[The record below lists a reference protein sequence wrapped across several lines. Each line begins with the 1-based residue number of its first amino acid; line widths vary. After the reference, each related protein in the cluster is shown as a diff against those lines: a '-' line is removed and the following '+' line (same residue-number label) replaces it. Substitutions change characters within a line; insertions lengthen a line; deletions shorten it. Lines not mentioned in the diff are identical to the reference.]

1 MYTTLPCK
9 PIYHLLTPTQFYL
22 ISLLLVGLLVPYT
35 DPRLLNGATSADAK
49 ASPFVLAMTN
59 AGIRGLPSLFNAIIM
74 IAVLSVGNSSIY
86 GSSRTLAALAE
97 QHQAPRILA

>member
-1 MYTTLPCK
+1 LPSE

-35 DPRLLNGATSADAK
+35 VPRLLNGATSADAK